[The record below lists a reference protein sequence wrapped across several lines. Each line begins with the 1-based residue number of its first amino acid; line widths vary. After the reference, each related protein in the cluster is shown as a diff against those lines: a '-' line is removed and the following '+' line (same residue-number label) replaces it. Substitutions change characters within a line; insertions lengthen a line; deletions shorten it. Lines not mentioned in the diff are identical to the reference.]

1 MDAFRPRRGRLIAL
15 SLALGG
21 AVVVPVVPAGP
32 LAIVGSAHAAAPA
45 TCNVKTGAEDA
56 GVTPWAQKRLGFDRA
71 WPITQGAGVTVAVID
86 SGVDIQQPQMKLI
99 SYVSPTVVTAGGAGP
114 GNTRDCIGHGTGVAG
129 IIAAPKLLKVGF
141 MGVAPQA
148 RIMPIK
154 VTNED
159 SGHISPAFIAQGI
172 DAAIAA
178 HVQVINISLATNSN
192 VAVLKAA
199 IDRAEAADIVVVAAS
214 NERDNA
220 QRTAYPAA
228 YPTVLAVAATDGEDN
243 AADFSATGSY
253 VDIAAPG
260 QDIDKPAP
268 ISGYTPQDG
277 TSFAAPFVS
286 GTVALVRAAHP
297 ELTAAQVRARLE
309 ATADPPAGIS
319 VPSDRLGYGI
329 VNPYLAVTAVRDD
342 SATSPPPAKQQAIP
356 PAAPRVPPDRHL
368 QHLAL
373 GVGTILLGLAIL
385 AGLCTAVIRRGSWF
399 GRPPARA
406 AARGEVTGR

>member
-15 SLALGG
+15 SLALGS
-21 AVVVPVVPAGP
+21 AVVPVVPAGP
-32 LAIVGSAHAAAPA
+32 VGIVGSAHAAAPA

-86 SGVDIQQPQMKLI
+86 SGVDVQQPQMKLI
-99 SYVSPTVVTAGGAGP
+99 NYVSPTVVTAGGAGP

-178 HVQVINISLATNSN
+178 HVQVINISLTTNSN

-268 ISGYTPQDG
+268 ISGLHTAGRY
-277 TSFAAPFVS
+277 
-286 GTVALVRAAHP
+286 
-297 ELTAAQVRARLE
+297 ELRC
-309 ATADPPAGIS
+309 
-319 VPSDRLGYGI
+319 
-329 VNPYLAVTAVRDD
+329 AVRQRNGG
-342 SATSPPPAKQQAIP
+342 A
-356 PAAPRVPPDRHL
+356 RC
-368 QHLAL
+368 
-373 GVGTILLGLAIL
+373 GLRIH
-385 AGLCTAVIRRGSWF
+385 S
-399 GRPPARA
+399 
-406 AARGEVTGR
+406 